1 MSVADIGDTST
12 VTKEITED
20 VIADFAD
27 VSEDY
32 NPVHTEP
39 EYAEETMFG
48 GRIAHGM
55 ISGAL
60 ISAALADLDGDII
73 YLSQDLQFEDPVY
86 PGDTVEATVEVE
98 DIDDDDRLH
107 VNTTA
112 TVEDNTV
119 VSGKAVVLSME
130 HKSD

>member
-1 MSVADIGDTST
+1 MPVAEIGDTST
-12 VTKEITED
+12 VEKEITED
-20 VIADFAD
+20 VIADFAE
-27 VSEDY
+27 VSEDF
-32 NPVHTEP
+32 NPVHTDP

-73 YLSQDLQFEDPVY
+73 YLSQDLQFQDPVF
-86 PGDTVEATVEVE
+86 PGDTVTATVEVE

-107 VNTTA
+107 VDTTA
-112 TVEDNTV
+112 TVDDNAV

-130 HKSD
+130 H

>member
-1 MSVADIGDTST
+1 MPVAEIGDTST
-12 VTKEITED
+12 VEKEITED
-20 VIADFAD
+20 VIADFAE
-27 VSEDY
+27 VSEAF
-32 NPVHTEP
+32 NPVHTDP

-73 YLSQDLQFEDPVY
+73 YLSQDLQFQDPVF
-86 PGDTVEATVEVE
+86 PGDTVTATVEVE

-107 VNTTA
+107 VDTTA
-112 TVEDNTV
+112 TVDDNAV

-130 HKSD
+130 H